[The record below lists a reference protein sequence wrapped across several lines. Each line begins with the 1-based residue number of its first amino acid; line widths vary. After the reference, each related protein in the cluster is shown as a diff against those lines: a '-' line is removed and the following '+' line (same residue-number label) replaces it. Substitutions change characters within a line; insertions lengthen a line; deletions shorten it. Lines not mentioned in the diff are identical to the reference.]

1 MISVD
6 EALNKILTA
15 IPVLAPEQVNIANAL
30 GRVLAE
36 DVISRVTQPP
46 IDVSAMDGYAV
57 RAEDVADSPTE
68 LRIIGEAPAGASYD
82 GTMQSGEAVRIF
94 TGGPVPAGADSIIM
108 QENTERPSDDIV
120 IINETVEKGRFV
132 RAAGL
137 DFMAGKVLIS
147 KGKSL
152 TARDIALIAAMNVP
166 WVMVYR
172 RPKVAILATGDEVV
186 MPGDPIG
193 SNQIVSS
200 NSLGLAATVQA
211 LGAEPILLGIAPD
224 DEQSLRN
231 MAAGA
236 AGADL
241 LVTTGGA
248 SVGDHDLI
256 QKVLGDVGLEV
267 NFWRIAMRPGKPLIF
282 GAING
287 TPMIGLPG
295 NPVSTIV
302 CALVYMVP
310 AINKMMGIE
319 DVDAGYSNAK
329 LTSPLGANDQRQ
341 DYLRATLSEN
351 ENGAI
356 IVTPFGKQD
365 SSMLSLLSKS
375 DALVMRPPFA
385 DAADVGA
392 TVKILRFPNSRTS
405 L

>member
-6 EALNKILTA
+6 EALGKILDA
-15 IPVLAPEQVNIANAL
+15 IPVLAPEQVNIASAL

-36 DVISRVTQPP
+36 DVVSRVTQPP
-46 IDVSAMDGYAV
+46 NDVSAMDGYAV
-57 RAEDVADSPTE
+57 RASDTTSGSAQ
-68 LRIIGEAPAGASYD
+68 LRVVGEAPAGGSYPD
-82 GTMQSGEAVRIF
+82 TLNAGEAVRIF
-94 TGGPVPAGADSIIM
+94 TGGPVPLGADSIVM
-108 QENTERPSDDIV
+108 QENTERASEEIV
-120 IINETVEKGRFV
+120 IINETAEKGRFI

-137 DFMAGKVLIS
+137 DFSEGKVLIT

-152 TARDIALIAAMNVP
+152 TARDISLAAAMNVP
-166 WVMVYR
+166 WLMVYR

-193 SNQIVSS
+193 PNQIVSS

-211 LGAEPILLGIAPD
+211 LGGEPILLGIAPD

-295 NPVSTIV
+295 NPVSTMV

-310 AINKMMGIE
+310 AINKMMGLVG
-319 DVDAGYSNAK
+319 VDAGYSSAK
-329 LTSPLGANDQRQ
+329 LATSLGANDQRQ

-351 ENGAI
+351 DDGTI
-356 IVTPFGKQD
+356 SVTPFHKQD
-365 SSMLSLLSKS
+365 SSMLSLLSQS

-385 DAADVGA
+385 DAAKTGD
-392 TVKILRFPNSRTS
+392 TVKILRFPNSRTQI
-405 L
+405 